1 MKNKTVGIILKKAAK
16 KKSESYL
23 FYKDVARC
31 VKDAHSR
38 AVLNKFATGELKHEQ
53 TIKDFNLNLNGLKK
67 QKIEIEETSQ
77 PWISEYLTDA
87 SISGH
92 SDFEDVL
99 LYASKR
105 AKTAFEFYSN
115 MSRLVNNS
123 NLKKLFVWL
132 AQEES
137 KHKEDIEAFFWDAI
151 YCKDIKIGTITYI
164 QNCVSMQ

>member
-16 KKSESYL
+16 KKNESYL
-23 FYKDVARC
+23 FYKNVAKC

-38 AVLNKFATGELKHEQ
+38 AVLNKFAKGELKHEQ
-53 TIKDFNLNLNGLKK
+53 TIKGFNINGLKK
-67 QKIEIEETSQ
+67 QKIEIEETSR
-77 PWISEYLTDA
+77 PWISEYLTGTSLSDY
-87 SISGH
+87 

-123 NLKKLFVWL
+123 NLKKLFVCL